1 MTDSPSP
8 QPVADLL
15 QGVQEE
21 LEQVDAWILRQ
32 LASGPSALQPLLDH
46 VGRFRGKRLRAAQV
60 LLIAKACGNSSVEHV
75 QVAGILEMIHSAT
88 LVHDDLLDEA
98 QERRQ
103 LDCLHVEWGSH
114 TAVLLGDWI
123 YSQAF
128 AASTRMQDQ
137 TCSQVLSE
145 ATGRVC
151 AGEIHQNLTRGD
163 FHLKE
168 EDYFSQIDGKTAAL
182 FEAGGRLSA
191 HYAGAT
197 EGLCQAAA
205 RFGLLAGR
213 AFQIVDDMLDLTGTE
228 EEVGKSLGT
237 DWQRGKMT
245 LPLIRLRD
253 RLGTDKRA
261 QLEALFHAHSDRSIL
276 KQSSFQ
282 AELAVALEEC
292 AAEADSL
299 LEESTALLAK
309 FPRQDVA
316 QELADLTRFLGS
328 RRF

>member
-1 MTDSPSP
+1 MTQGPP
-8 QPVADLL
+8 TQPVADLL

-21 LEQVDAWILRQ
+21 LDLVDAWILRQ
-32 LASGPSALQPLLDH
+32 LAAGPSVLQPLLDH

-60 LLIAKACGNSSVEHV
+60 LLVSKACGNPTSEHL
-75 QVAGILEMIHSAT
+75 QIAGILEMIHSAT

-98 QERRQ
+98 KERRQ
-103 LDCLHVEWGSH
+103 LDCLHVEWGAH

-128 AASTRMQDQ
+128 AASTRMRDQ

-151 AGEIHQNLTRGD
+151 AGEMHQNLTRGD
-163 FHLKE
+163 FNLKE

-182 FEAGGRLSA
+182 FEAGGRLAA
-191 HYAGAT
+191 HYAGGS
-197 EGLCQAAA
+197 EELCLAAA
-205 RFGLLAGR
+205 RYGLLAGR
-213 AFQIVDDMLDLTGTE
+213 AFQIVDDMLDLAGSE

-237 DWQRGKMT
+237 DWLRGKMT

-253 RLGTDKRA
+253 GLAPEKRA
-261 QLEALFHAHSDRSIL
+261 QLESLFHSHTDRARL
-276 KQSSFQ
+276 QQSTLQGDLSK
-282 AELAVALEEC
+282 ALEAC
-292 AAEADSL
+292 ALEVDAL
-299 LEESTALLAK
+299 LDESTALLDC
-309 FPRQDVA
+309 FPDQAVA